1 MYLLAPGFAT
11 DPAKF
16 ELAIRLTQITFPY
29 LLFMSLTA
37 FLGGVLN
44 SIDRFAHAAAA
55 PILLNLVMIA
65 ALVLAVPAATHP
77 GDVLAWAV
85 ALAGLLQFLWLI
97 FACRRAGIVFR
108 LPRPRVSPEVKRLW
122 KLMIPGLAGAGVMQI
137 NLAIGTIIA
146 SMFAGA
152 VSYLYYADRIYQ
164 LPLGVVGVAIGV
176 VLLPELTR
184 RLRTGDDGGA
194 MWSFNR
200 ALEIAMLLTLP
211 ATAALIAVPTPIV
224 QVLFERGA
232 FGPDATAATAIV
244 LTAYAVGLPAYVL
257 VKTLAPG
264 FYAREDTA
272 TPFRYAIASMIV
284 NTVLGIALAYLM
296 GYAGIAIATSAAAIL
311 NAFLLA
317 RKLRIEGHLALDD
330 RICRRL
336 PRMVFAS
343 IAMAAML
350 WLLWQAK
357 LDWFAGPLILKLI
370 ALTALVIGGL
380 SIYGAI
386 GILIGAFTVKDL
398 KEAVRRRR

>member
-1 MYLLAPGFAT
+1 
-11 DPAKF
+11 
-16 ELAIRLTQITFPY
+16 
-29 LLFMSLTA
+29 
-37 FLGGVLN
+37 
-44 SIDRFAHAAAA
+44 
-55 PILLNLVMIA
+55 
-65 ALVLAVPAATHP
+65 
-77 GDVLAWAV
+77 
-85 ALAGLLQFLWLI
+85 
-97 FACRRAGIVFR
+97 
-108 LPRPRVSPEVKRLW
+108 
-122 KLMIPGLAGAGVMQI
+122 MQI